1 MSRDSIIRETVGVGG
16 PSPNVSSGA
25 EGGYSIIE
33 GKTLQRK
40 IVDCVSEHPMSLAAS
55 DFVYDEEFAPLSG
68 GIAFTSK
75 TKRRTKIDL
84 TTEGEK
90 KLKERP
96 RDIGVSQI
104 EASCATNLNSNE
116 DESLLPT
123 SFGKKQHHF
132 PMKRQ
137 KQRRISTGYSVGN
150 VKTDSARGLP
160 LLESFDICLSK
171 VANSLPDSSLNENN
185 IEELIEIEHSADI
198 TGQVLRQGM
207 VLLKGYITLSE
218 QVQIVKICQTLG
230 MGPGGF
236 YQPGY
241 KDGAKLRLQMMCLG
255 LEWDPQTR
263 KYETHR
269 AVDGSE
275 PHAIPHVFNSLVKR
289 GIRDSH
295 ALVGKHDGICNVEE
309 ILPDM
314 SPNICIVNFYGNNG
328 RLGLHQDRDESKESL
343 DKGLPVVSFSIGD
356 SAEFLYGDQRDV
368 NKAEKL
374 LLESGDVL
382 IFGGKSRHIFH
393 GVSSIISNSAPL
405 ALVEEAKIRPG
416 RLNLTFRKS

>member
-1 MSRDSIIRETVGVGG
+1 
-16 PSPNVSSGA
+16 
-25 EGGYSIIE
+25 
-33 GKTLQRK
+33 
-40 IVDCVSEHPMSLAAS
+40 
-55 DFVYDEEFAPLSG
+55 
-68 GIAFTSK
+68 
-75 TKRRTKIDL
+75 
-84 TTEGEK
+84 
-90 KLKERP
+90 
-96 RDIGVSQI
+96 
-104 EASCATNLNSNE
+104 
-116 DESLLPT
+116 LLPT

-132 PMKRQ
+132 PMKQPKPR
-137 KQRRISTGYSVGN
+137 KISSGYSVGA
-150 VKTDSARGLP
+150 VKTDSAKGLP

-171 VANSLPDSSLNENN
+171 VAKSSLPDSSL
-185 IEELIEIEHSADI
+185 LIEMEHSAEI

-218 QVQIVKICQTLG
+218 QVQIVKICRTLG

-241 KDGAKLRLQMMCLG
+241 RDGAKLRMQMMCLG

-269 AVDGSE
+269 AFDGSE
-275 PHAIPHVFNSLVKR
+275 PHVIPHVFKSLVKR

-295 ALVGKHDGICNVEE
+295 ALVGKHYGICNVEE

-343 DKGLPVVSFSIGD
+343 DKGLPVVLFSIGD

-368 NKAEKL
+368 NRAEKL

-416 RLNLTFRKS
+416 RLNLTFRQS